1 MRQYIDHENIVGIY
15 LVRLVVIR
23 ERSEE
28 NELNASLTARLTL
41 GALMYFCKIC
51 DRQIKLNLHL

>member
-41 GALMYFCKIC
+41 GALMYFSKIF
-51 DRQIKLNLHL
+51 DRQIKLNLHF